1 MHLHRTL
8 GGLESRPWKNGQ
20 AQINGGRV
28 ERIDGAVEIEAE
40 RFLRVHRPCGRDQ
53 DLGEV
58 GVDAPVDGLV
68 GIRQSGARD
77 AAAEAHVIE
86 LPLHGAQTGLDIAQ
100 AFAIGQLREA
110 KTKKLIQA
118 GKAALTKIPRVTRD
132 AFLKLVCGEMLHHLG
147 EDCSANKHAPLS
159 GLLRIRPPRLQTVE
173 SAPKPFKSKNL
184 KMEPNL
190 RSCLYLQPMRWCSA
204 GH

>member
-68 GIRQSGARD
+68 GVRQSGARD

-86 LPLHGAQTGLDIAQ
+86 LPLDGTQTGLDIAQ
-100 AFAIGQLREA
+100 AFAIGQLGEA

-118 GKAALTKIPRVTRD
+118 GKAALSKIACVTRY
-132 AFLKLVCGEMLHHLG
+132 AFLKLIGGEMLHHLG
-147 EDCSANKHAPLS
+147 EDCSANQHAPIVGAAQGLS
-159 GLLRIRPPRLQTVE
+159 TTSSTAE
-173 SAPKPFKSKNL
+173 SA
-184 KMEPNL
+184 
-190 RSCLYLQPMRWCSA
+190 
-204 GH
+204 